1 MSETYEQEWGDWTAL
16 AGYKTIV
23 SADALACYEW
33 DAFHVLRGPDGRLY
47 VGSDSGCS
55 CSGFNDTPPSDL
67 TPVDS
72 WQEAAHRAQA
82 WARDPGASWAHERRA
97 GVAYELC
104 ATLARIRPAAVLAP
118 NEGGA

>member
-1 MSETYEQEWGDWTAL
+1 MSETYEQEWGSWSAL

-47 VGSDSGCS
+47 VGAGSGCS
-55 CSGFNDTPPSDL
+55 CSYFGETGPDEL
-67 TPVDS
+67 TPVES
-72 WQEAAHRAQA
+72 WQDAGNRAWA
-82 WARDPGASWAHERRA
+82 WARDPDASWARERRA

-118 NEGGA
+118 EVSA